1 MSRNPSASNTTMTTV
16 QAQLAAAAQ
25 MIASGA
31 ARSSRRSVKTLNLGD
46 SVSNFDAPPGGMV
59 AALLEAH
66 NKQAH
71 MFLQQLLTTDKDKP
85 SMSSGKMSFKEAFD
99 EYADLKHRLDDVGED
114 TEIGC
119 HLKCRCLFL
128 EKVMDDTEF
137 SGHSFSTTN
146 QESII
151 PQQQADTGQHNN
163 AQSPQNS
170 TNGEH

>member
-1 MSRNPSASNTTMTTV
+1 MTTV
-16 QAQLAAAAQ
+16 QAQLTAAAQ

-31 ARSSRRSVKTLNLGD
+31 TCSSRCSVKTLNLSD

-59 AALLEAH
+59 AALLEVH

-71 MFLQQLLTTDKDKP
+71 MFLQQLLTMDKDKP
-85 SMSSGKMSFKEAFD
+85 SMSSGKMSFKEVFD
-99 EYADLKHRLDDVGED
+99 EYVDLKHCLDDVGKD

-119 HLKCRCLFL
+119 HLKHHYLFL
-128 EKVMDDTEF
+128 KKVMNGTEF

-151 PQQQADTGQHNN
+151 QQQQADTGQYNN